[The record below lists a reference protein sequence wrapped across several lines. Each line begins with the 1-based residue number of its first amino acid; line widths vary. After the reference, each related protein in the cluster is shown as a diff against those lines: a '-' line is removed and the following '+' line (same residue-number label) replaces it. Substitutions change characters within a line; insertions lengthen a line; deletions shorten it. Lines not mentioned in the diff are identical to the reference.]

1 METGITVFH
10 KDETLKKQKEAVAR
24 KPKRGPL
31 DINEQVALIK
41 VCEKRAKYNEI
52 SDIAS
57 SKFWIAVEVALER
70 DIGRR
75 YSHYSCR
82 RRITEFIAQRAVF
95 HDAVKNG
102 SQPPFQLMDPE
113 IRTMLDTWKEMD
125 DFKEQLEKDRALSQL
140 VGHDPEV
147 PQSNK
152 LKRVADWV
160 KSLPDPQPQS
170 VLTPPS
176 TDSSHTPVN
185 KEEAM
190 ALWARYQDR
199 ANART
204 NHLRALNH
212 EMASSRQLLSNIQNQ
227 LNSTL
232 QDPRAMHG
240 LMGVKRPREDD
251 ETSPDRAAQRPRTH
265 LTDQDS
271 IKPVIKQSPGNSHVL
286 PRAEHPPFRNTVE
299 TVFGKFWDSMLPYF
313 KERAMKDGLSITASE
328 SIMHELFKEV
338 GSALTRAF
346 LKLEQSARPPHNP
359 LI

>member
-1 METGITVFH
+1 
-10 KDETLKKQKEAVAR
+10 
-24 KPKRGPL
+24 
-31 DINEQVALIK
+31 
-41 VCEKRAKYNEI
+41 
-52 SDIAS
+52 
-57 SKFWIAVEVALER
+57 
-70 DIGRR
+70 
-75 YSHYSCR
+75 
-82 RRITEFIAQRAVF
+82 
-95 HDAVKNG
+95 
-102 SQPPFQLMDPE
+102 MDPE

-125 DFKEQLEKDRALSQL
+125 EFKEQLEKERALTQL

-160 KSLPDPQPQS
+160 KSLPDPEPQS

-176 TDSSHTPVN
+176 TDTSHTPVN

-204 NHLRALNH
+204 NHLRPLNH
-212 EMASSRQLLSNIQNQ
+212 EMASSRQLLSNIQSQ

-232 QDPRAMHG
+232 QDPRAMQG
-240 LMGVKRPREDD
+240 LTGVKRPREDD
-251 ETSPDRAAQRPRTH
+251 EVSPQRAAQRPRMH
-265 LTDQDS
+265 LTDQES
-271 IKPVIKQSPGNSHVL
+271 IKPMIKQSPGNSHVL

-313 KERAMKDGLSITASE
+313 KERALKDGLSITTSE

-346 LKLEQSARPPHNP
+346 LKLEQSARPPPHNP